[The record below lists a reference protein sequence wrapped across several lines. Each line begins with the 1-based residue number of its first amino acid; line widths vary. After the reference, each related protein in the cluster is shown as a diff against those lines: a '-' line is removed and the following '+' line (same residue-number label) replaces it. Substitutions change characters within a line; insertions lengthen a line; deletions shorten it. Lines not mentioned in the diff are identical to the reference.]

1 MAENYPLSMLS
12 VGSSAIIQSS
22 DDTHSM
28 KRRLL
33 DLGFSAGAK
42 VKCIQSAPCGD
53 PIAYS
58 IRGTIIALRNE
69 TAQKIIVG
77 NIEGVD

>member
-1 MAENYPLSMLS
+1 MAKNYPLSMLS
-12 VGSSAIIQSS
+12 VGSSAIIQSF
-22 DDTHSM
+22 DDTYSM

-42 VKCIQSAPCGD
+42 VKCIQSAPSGD

-69 TAQKIIVG
+69 TAQNIIVE
-77 NIEGVD
+77 NIEGDD